1 MKNLIRFGLCFSVI
15 VAIFFIASYKENS
28 IEFSTLMNGLTICS
42 VMFFASIFLSISKYK
57 RIVFFTLA
65 FLLVPL
71 LFFAQSDSTS
81 VNPDFSTIGGMDA
94 AYAAIV
100 SGLTIV
106 WGYIARIFGLNLM
119 KGKFVF
125 VVLAGGLVIAGAFIL
140 GTSSGETFSDIL
152 PRSVLFIASV
162 ITGIGTHT
170 TFINPFESRN
180 FERKAISDSE
190 KEGLR
195 FENMLKHN
203 QLIMSSIGLSVLY
216 KAGLSENE
224 LELVTFGGTVYRWSK
239 ESDSGLF
246 RLIEVES
253 EKI

>member
-1 MKNLIRFGLCFSVI
+1 MKKLIRFGLCFSVI

-28 IEFSTLMNGLTICS
+28 IEFSALMNGLTICS
-42 VMFFASIFLSISKYK
+42 IMFFASIFLSISKYK

-94 AYAAIV
+94 VYAAIV
-100 SGLTIV
+100 SALTIV
-106 WGYIARIFGLNLM
+106 WGNIAKVFGLNFV

-125 VVLAGGLVIAGAFIL
+125 VVLAGGLVIAGTFII
-140 GTSSGETFSDIL
+140 GTSMGETFSDIL

-162 ITGIGTHT
+162 ITGIGAHS

-180 FERKAISDSE
+180 LGQRIGYSVDGDGVSVE
-190 KEGLR
+190 K
-195 FENMLKHN
+195 MLKNN

-216 KAGLSENE
+216 KAELSENE

-239 ESDSGLF
+239 GSDSGLF